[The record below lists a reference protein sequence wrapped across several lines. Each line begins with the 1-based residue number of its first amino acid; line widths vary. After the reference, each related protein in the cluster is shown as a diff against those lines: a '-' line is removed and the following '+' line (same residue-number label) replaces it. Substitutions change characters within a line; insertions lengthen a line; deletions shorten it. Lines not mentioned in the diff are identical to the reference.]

1 MSTSRLQRI
10 AIASGSTLTLQGA
23 RDGERHLRL
32 FVPVIFRSNA
42 PKRTSSPTEI
52 SFAERKEGNVLM
64 TFAFNR
70 RRRSQIKLI
79 AGFLGYSDA
88 TKVEGR

>member
-1 MSTSRLQRI
+1 
-10 AIASGSTLTLQGA
+10 
-23 RDGERHLRL
+23 
-32 FVPVIFRSNA
+32 
-42 PKRTSSPTEI
+42 
-52 SFAERKEGNVLM
+52 M